1 MCINIFPHK
10 IGRMS
15 KSLAIFSQVP
25 KSLIAIVVGKIT
37 EDLKS
42 AAAALKNTGVQIFVV
57 AVTVKTPSSRHLSLA
72 SGSNFMH
79 TVSSLDELGYL
90 SARLTKDT
98 CEGKLK
104 PPYAKRRTGE
114 FVVELVFCGQNLIWL
129 CTIRFL
135 GLDMF
140 VLSLCLSSFLPFIV
154 SSLLLTSAPCLFLP
168 SSRG

>member
-1 MCINIFPHK
+1 
-10 IGRMS
+10 MS

-57 AVTVKTPSSRHLSLA
+57 AVNVKTPSSRHLSLA

-98 CEGKLK
+98 CEGKL
-104 PPYAKRRTGE
+104 
-114 FVVELVFCGQNLIWL
+114 
-129 CTIRFL
+129 
-135 GLDMF
+135 
-140 VLSLCLSSFLPFIV
+140 
-154 SSLLLTSAPCLFLP
+154 
-168 SSRG
+168 

>member
-1 MCINIFPHK
+1 MCFVCVLVSVHTENV
-10 IGRMS
+10 
-15 KSLAIFSQVP
+15 KSLIYFPQVP

-57 AVTVKTPSSRHLSLA
+57 AVAVKTPSSGHFSLA
-72 SGSNFMH
+72 SERNFVH

-104 PPYAKRRTGE
+104 TAHAKRKK
-114 FVVELVFCGQNLIWL
+114 NL
-129 CTIRFL
+129 
-135 GLDMF
+135 
-140 VLSLCLSSFLPFIV
+140 S
-154 SSLLLTSAPCLFLP
+154 
-168 SSRG
+168 